1 MDDKENIP
9 MEYMEILDNF
19 HMNLFRLNSFIESV
33 EFMISVDAKHILES
47 YTDELLAAVVHY
59 NAENK
64 QDAFVLEEMK
74 KKLDN
79 LNIPTKLDA
88 DNLDETLMKFTDD
101 NYINKQIKIAKKVQM
116 ARSKSNHLYES
127 SLITLIT
134 YFELLVGSLV
144 KEYLKINPYILNI
157 NDKKLTYELLAEF
170 DSIDAALEYIK
181 EKEIEKLMFKGFN
194 NWMTFIENKIG
205 IKNKSLHENKDEIN
219 EIINRRHLLVHSGGI
234 VNGIYLKKVRF
245 AESFGVRLGD
255 KVEVDEKY
263 ITDSLEIVKRYGN
276 LLGICIWKSAKKES
290 EYRLAYLL
298 KSCIKFM
305 EQEEYLLARDCSVLL
320 ESETIDEDLYL
331 LAKINYWQTYK
342 WRGEFETIKEEVEN
356 FDFSTKAKK
365 FEIAQLILLDKYEEF
380 MDYVNKNGLPEGIEV
395 NDIKTWPL
403 FKKLRLQDSFSS
415 FITNLGRKVTENL

>member
-342 WRGEFETIKEEVEN
+342 WSDEFETIKEEVEN

-415 FITNLGRKVTENL
+415 FITNLGIKVTENL